1 MNVYVKIFRT
11 QKAQDGNKNKCKYFQ
26 MSEFSGYIGQKSNE
40 KSGMIRG
47 RDSRQIRKSV
57 ATYSICPHAFM
68 AKIFGENFLKF
79 FGENFF
85 EIFPLRSLFFYFIM
99 YLC

>member
-11 QKAQDGNKNKCKYFQ
+11 QKVQDGNKNKCKYFQ

-47 RDSRQIRKSV
+47 TRDKFENQSRHIVYAHIRSWRK
-57 ATYSICPHAFM
+57 FL
-68 AKIFGENFLKF
+68 AKIF
-79 FGENFF
+79 
-85 EIFPLRSLFFYFIM
+85 
-99 YLC
+99 